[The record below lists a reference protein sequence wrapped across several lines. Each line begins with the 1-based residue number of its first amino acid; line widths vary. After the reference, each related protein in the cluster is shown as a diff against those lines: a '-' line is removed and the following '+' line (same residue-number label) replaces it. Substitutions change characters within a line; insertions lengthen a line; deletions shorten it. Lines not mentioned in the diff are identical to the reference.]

1 MRATQSL
8 LAAIEKNLFGNP
20 ESENCSITSSKLV
33 VESQQDNNRD
43 SFTSELNSDNCHT
56 AVYDVQPINDQQHKK
71 HKKKRKVK
79 LK

>member
-8 LAAIEKNLFGNP
+8 LAAIEKTLIKNP
-20 ESENCSITSSKLV
+20 EPENCSITSTKLV
-33 VESQQDNNRD
+33 VESQQDYNRD

-56 AVYDVQPINDQQHKK
+56 AAYDVQSINGQQHKK

-79 LK
+79 Q